1 MSDAGPGCTIQVT
14 WQEGSCRLS
23 AVRTGRTCTASP
35 MALIITMPT
44 RPRGSPRG
52 SPRGCPLGCPLAF
65 RSDGGV
71 GEVMRGH
78 GKPLQV
84 GFVDCH
90 LVLAGHLAGRPGEA
104 AHVALGD

>member
-14 WQEGSCRLS
+14 WHEGSCRLS

-44 RPRGSPRG
+44 RPRG
-52 SPRGCPLGCPLAF
+52 CPLAF

-78 GKPLQV
+78 GKPLQL

-104 AHVALGD
+104 AHVALGDAP